1 MSTLV
6 LTVREALRYRGN
18 EGQLAWVGHRLAGLG
33 TLLFFVIHILD
44 TALVTFKPE
53 WYVFAID
60 IYKLP
65 PFQVGEMLL
74 MLAVIYHGVNG
85 LRIILMDTYPHL
97 WQRQRQRQM
106 TLGVFGLTALLYLP
120 ALYVMLHDALKFI
133 YGIQLPWFN

>member
-6 LTVREALRYRGN
+6 LTIRESLRYKGK
-18 EGQLAWVGHRLAGLG
+18 EGQLAWIGHRLAGLG

-53 WYVFAID
+53 WYAVAIA

-65 PFQVGEMLL
+65 LFQVGEMLL

-85 LRIILMDTYPHL
+85 LRIILMDSFPKL
-97 WQRQRQRQM
+97 WRQQRAM
-106 TLGVFGLTALLYLP
+106 TLGVFALTALLYIP
-120 ALYVMLHDALKFI
+120 ALYVMAGDALKSL
-133 YGIQLPWFN
+133 YNVHLPGIG

>member
-6 LTVREALRYRGN
+6 LTVREALRYRGK
-18 EGQLAWVGHRLAGLG
+18 EGQLAWIGHRLAGLG

-53 WYVFAID
+53 WYVYAID
-60 IYKLP
+60 IYKLA

-85 LRIILMDTYPHL
+85 LRIILMDSVPSL
-97 WQRQRQRQM
+97 WKRQRTM
-106 TLGVFGLTALLYLP
+106 TLGAFALTAVLYIP
-120 ALYVMLHDALKFI
+120 ALYIMAGEALKNLYNI
-133 YGIQLPWFN
+133 HLPGMG